1 MTTFDDEP
9 QASVTRLRS
18 RPSYVEFGSDWRS
31 DDHPDIDWQV
41 RWLPETGEIW
51 ALDQANDRH
60 GIVLGRIEDRADV
73 DAALAGWDKSGVAR
87 DLGWATTR
95 VDALTRGLESRT
107 ERLAA
112 REDRL
117 VSWEQSLTAGDP
129 DRVWSLPAA
138 TVADVLAEFR
148 RDFGDEDLNTF
159 SKGFGLDAGL
169 VDGLLSGRIDTV
181 DVAEIAQVCDA
192 LHCSPFDLWEPSE
205 ARSILHAYGPELWP
219 TTILPLDERPA
230 PPLPEHLFMARRL
243 DQQAAEIEQVL
254 RHPNFPVD
262 LSTDTIDVR
271 ANENGVGLDAV
282 AATVYDRTATLAVS
296 DKGTVFELGDDEPVP
311 AGVAI
316 EEYHLQFRQADDP
329 VRLDGNRLVSA
340 ALVPENPPPGVAVD
354 PALARAAQGL
364 RDAHPDRS
372 IDLVR
377 FTTADGHDAWV
388 GFDPA
393 EGWSTWDDPRA
404 YFRAAA
410 PELVLD
416 PGLHLDPDGLDSDAF
431 TELRVEPEPR
441 QLRLV
446 PEPFDPSLQL

>member
-1 MTTFDDEP
+1 MTTFDDDH
-9 QASVTRLRS
+9 QASVTRLRA
-18 RPSYVEFGSDWRS
+18 RPSYVEFGSGWRS
-31 DDHPDIDWQV
+31 DDHPDIDWHV
-41 RWLPETGEIW
+41 RWLPETGEVW
-51 ALDQANDRH
+51 ALDAADERH
-60 GIVLGRIEDRADV
+60 GLVLGRIEDHADV
-73 DAALAGWDKSGVAR
+73 DAALAGWDKPGVAR

-95 VDALTRGLESRT
+95 VDALARGLDSRAG
-107 ERLAA
+107 RLAA
-112 REDRL
+112 WEDRL
-117 VSWEQSLTAGDP
+117 ASWEQSLASGDP

-148 RDFGDEDLNTF
+148 RDFDDEDLDTF

-181 DVAEIAQVCDA
+181 DVAEIAEVCEA
-192 LHCSPFDLWEPSE
+192 LHCSPFDLWEPAE

-243 DQQAAEIEQVL
+243 DAQAAEIEQVL
-254 RHPNFPVD
+254 RHPSFPVD
-262 LSTDTIDVR
+262 LMANTVDLRTNNR
-271 ANENGVGLDAV
+271 ADLDAV

-296 DKGTVFELGDDEPVP
+296 DRGQVITLADDQPVP
-311 AGVAI
+311 HGVTIA
-316 EEYHLQFRQADDP
+316 EYHLQFRQADDP
-329 VRLDGNRLVSA
+329 VRLDTDRQAVA
-340 ALVPENPPPGVAVD
+340 AVVADNPPPGVAVD
-354 PALARAAQGL
+354 PALARAARDL

-377 FTTADGHDAWV
+377 FTTADSHDAWV

-393 EGWSTWDDPRA
+393 EGWSTWDDPRD
-404 YFRAAA
+404 YFRAGA

-416 PGLHLDPDGLDSDAF
+416 PGPHLDPDGLDPDGFA
-431 TELRVEPEPR
+431 ELHLEPEPR